1 MAHESKLSAVE
12 IWQSSHRADIKA
24 VQEYQLEHPNVVSSL
39 RLDND
44 PPMSIRVLTWRDESG
59 QRATAIRRLCDYP
72 DDLVFEAARHSPADL
87 ATILDEVWVMASNE
101 TPRAIQ
107 QSGLGWGVAMFHLR
121 ADLESLAAT
130 LFERF
135 GDAIEL
141 TVGIF
146 PYPPNRPLSHME
158 RVNADRPL
166 VRAIDAIDVPGL
178 EAHFMQPLP
187 RIVIGVSE
195 SVMVAL
201 SNEGDARI
209 EMSMSAATVALVDPS
224 SGLTVGGFHGAV
236 AASARTVK
244 LDPGQ
249 RVEIDALVGTTSF
262 QRDLGYV
269 VSPGRYIARA
279 RIPVSLGSR
288 IESVHVMLRVPD
300 AEALVVGR

>member
-1 MAHESKLSAVE
+1 VTREPNFSVVE
-12 IWQSSHRADIKA
+12 IWQSDHRADIEA

-44 PPMSIRVLTWRDESG
+44 PPMSIRVLTWRDEGG
-59 QRATAIRRLCDYP
+59 QHATAIRRLCEYP
-72 DDLVFEAARHSPADL
+72 NDLVFEAARHSPADL
-87 ATILDEVWVMASNE
+87 ATILDEVRVMASNE

-107 QSGLGWGVAMFHLR
+107 QSGLGWDVAMFHLR

-146 PYPPNRPLSHME
+146 PYPPNRPLSQME
-158 RVNADRPL
+158 RVNADRPMFP
-166 VRAIDAIDVPGL
+166 APDAIDVPGL
-178 EAHFMQPLP
+178 EAHFMQPLLQ
-187 RIVIGVSE
+187 IVIGVSE

-209 EMSMSAATVALVDPS
+209 EMSMGAATVALVDPS
-224 SGLTVGGFHGAV
+224 SGVTVGGFYGAV
-236 AASARTVK
+236 AASARIVK

-262 QRDLGYV
+262 QRDLGYFMP
-269 VSPGRYIARA
+269 PGRYVARA
-279 RIPVSLGSR
+279 RIPVLMGSR
-288 IESVHVMLRVPD
+288 SESVHVMLRALD
-300 AEALVVGR
+300 AEALVVER